1 MVPIVIAASMNW
13 DLIGDEDDE
22 IIELAILRRVS
33 AIDSNTEEE
42 EEVAPPQYKKKEEVV
57 PPQHKKI
64 EEVVPREDTKEEVVP
79 PQYSLSGRKP

>member
-22 IIELAILRRVS
+22 MIELAILRRVS

-42 EEVAPPQYKKKEEVV
+42 EEEVVPPQYKKKEVV
-57 PPQHKKI
+57 LPQHKKI
-64 EEVVPREDTKEEVVP
+64 EVVVPRQDTKEEVVP
-79 PQYSLSGRKP
+79 PQYSLSGSKP